1 MALKETALKQ
11 IKYLLL
17 CDKMV
22 IFRPACRCASLI
34 FYALIGDVCYSPHIL
49 LSDFIEIALNPKINT
64 RV

>member
-34 FYALIGDVCYSPHIL
+34 FYAFNRQRMLFTSH
-49 LSDFIEIALNPKINT
+49 FAF
-64 RV
+64 RFH